1 LPAPTTPT
9 LAADL
14 LDLLGEPLAH
24 AFMRRALLAGLAAG
38 AACALIGVFVVQRGL
53 SFLSEGLAHA
63 AFGGIGVGL
72 LLGASG
78 EQSAWIALP
87 FTVAVALAIGS
98 VRRSSGLRPD
108 AAIGVLF
115 SVSFALGALLLQL
128 RPRTAPPVDVEA
140 LLFGSLLAV
149 SDAALLATMAIA
161 GASLLAVSLLWS
173 RLAYASFDPELA
185 ALSGLKVALLEYAFL
200 ALTAAV
206 VVTSVRTVG
215 VVLVSAFVIIPA
227 ATARLVTGR
236 LSRASLLAVG
246 LQVGTTSTGLHASY
260 YLDVASG
267 PTIVL
272 LLGVCFAAALA
283 LRGAS
288 GGPQPQPRA

>member
-1 LPAPTTPT
+1 
-9 LAADL
+9 LAAELIDS
-14 LDLLGEPLAH
+14 LGDPLAH

-63 AFGGIGVGL
+63 AFGGIGLGL

-87 FTVAVALAIGS
+87 FTVVVALAIGA

-128 RPRTAPPVDVEA
+128 RPRNSAPVDVEA

-149 SDAALLATMAIA
+149 SDGALLATLLAA
-161 GASLLAVSLLWS
+161 GASLLAVALLWS

-185 ALSGLKVALLEYAFL
+185 ALSGVPVALLEYAFL

-227 ATARLVTGR
+227 ATARLATGR
-236 LSRASLLAVG
+236 LSRASLLAVT
-246 LQVGTTSTGLHASY
+246 LQVAATAVGLLASY

-272 LLGVCFAAALA
+272 LLGGVFAAALA
-283 LRGAS
+283 LRGRSATRDAE
-288 GGPQPQPRA
+288 GEQLPPPV